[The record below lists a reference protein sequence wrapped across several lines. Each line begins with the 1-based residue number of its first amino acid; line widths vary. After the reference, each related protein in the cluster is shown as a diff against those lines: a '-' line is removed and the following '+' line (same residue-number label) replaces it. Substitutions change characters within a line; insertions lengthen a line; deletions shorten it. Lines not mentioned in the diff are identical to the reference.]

1 MPEDINFEN
10 KLLYHWLTNLVGS
23 STLFSLNL
31 IISISAGIAYSFK
44 IIQSPYI
51 LLLFGVISP
60 IIFTL
65 CLYSFVR
72 NSSGSILN
80 EQIPKAFLSR
90 TGNLMMMIF
99 DICLIIAFA
108 LLIYLGYLNYFIFRF
123 LQTIFFPI
131 MMLIFLRVLF
141 ISRMIEK
148 HGDEEN
154 ELY

>member
-1 MPEDINFEN
+1 MPENINFEN

-23 STLFSLNL
+23 NSLFSLNL
-31 IISISAGIAYSFK
+31 IVTISAGIAYSFK
-44 IIQSPYI
+44 ISQSPYI

-80 EQIPKAFLSR
+80 EQIPRAFLSR
-90 TGNLMMMIF
+90 TGNLMMMLF
-99 DICLIIAFA
+99 DIFLIIAFA
-108 LLIYLGYLNYFIFRF
+108 LLIYFGYLNYFIFRF
-123 LQTIFFPI
+123 LQTIFFPG

-141 ISRMIEK
+141 ISRIIEK
-148 HGDEEN
+148 HGDDES

>member
-1 MPEDINFEN
+1 MPEDANFEN

-23 STLFSLNL
+23 SSMFSLNL
-31 IISISAGIAYSFK
+31 LITTLAGIGFSFK
-44 IIQSPYI
+44 IVQSPYV

-90 TGNLMMMIF
+90 TGNLMMMLF
-99 DICLIIAFA
+99 DVFLIIGFA

-123 LQTIFFPI
+123 LQTIFFPV

-148 HGDEEN
+148 HFGDEDDVF
-154 ELY
+154 

>member
-1 MPEDINFEN
+1 MPEDANFEN

-23 STLFSLNL
+23 SSMFSLNL
-31 IISISAGIAYSFK
+31 LITVLAGIGFSFK
-44 IIQSPYI
+44 IIQSPYV

-65 CLYSFVR
+65 CLYNFVR

-90 TGNLMMMIF
+90 TGNLMMMFF
-99 DICLIIAFA
+99 DVFLIIGFA

-123 LQTIFFPI
+123 LQTIFFPV

-148 HGDEEN
+148 HDGEEN
-154 ELY
+154 EGF